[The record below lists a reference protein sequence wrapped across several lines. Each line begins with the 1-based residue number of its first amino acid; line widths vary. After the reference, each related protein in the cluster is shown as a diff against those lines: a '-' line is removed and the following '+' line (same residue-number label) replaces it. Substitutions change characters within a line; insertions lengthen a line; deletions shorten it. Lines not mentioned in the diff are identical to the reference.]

1 MSTTTTIEDR
11 LTRVEAQLDRIA
23 QLLESQTNGV
33 LQNATTQAGEALA
46 NIYGDAEVRERVGEL
61 VLRLG
66 EPETI
71 EAFTRIGV
79 LLPQIEYALH
89 FAAAGPELVDEG
101 LEMVRTELARSG
113 TDSADM
119 NQRTQAAVEALLTLS
134 KPGTLR
140 SVAAASEA
148 ITGATPAVEAL
159 GAATRAVAD
168 VEGDDAFRARM
179 AETLTRLIE
188 AETLDSL
195 GRIAA
200 LAPQIEYA
208 VNALAAGPEVLE
220 EGLEMVREKLARE
233 GTTTHDLNRRLDAG
247 AEALIKVSNIDSLNA
262 LGHLGEV
269 APALSPF
276 VEAAARTGRMLAEY
290 EGEDALTDRLA
301 ESFLRITEPETL
313 DALTRVAAL
322 TPQIE
327 FAVNA
332 LAAGPEVL
340 EEALESVRD
349 WAAKNGQST
358 HELNQRTEA
367 ALDATMTLTDPKVL
381 HTLTSLL
388 PLLPPL
394 RSTLVQLAENAGRI
408 DLEPLVQLGESAT
421 DPDVTRALNELV
433 RLAPNLAPALSSLP
447 IQPHTLQI
455 LRTVNEA
462 VEQAATEKA
471 SVGLFGAIGALNNR
485 KVQRALGFA
494 LQVAERLGD
503 HLESDSKKIPART

>member
-23 QLLESQTNGV
+23 QLLESQSSSV
-33 LQNATTQAGEALA
+33 LRSATSQASEALS

-66 EPETI
+66 EPETL

-89 FAAAGPELVDEG
+89 FAAAGPELVEEG
-101 LEMVRTELARSG
+101 LELVRAEMAHSG
-113 TDSADM
+113 ADGADL
-119 NQRTQAAVEALLTLS
+119 NQRAQAAIEALISLS

-140 SVAAASEA
+140 SIAAATEA
-148 ITGATPAVEAL
+148 ITGATPAVEAV
-159 GAATRAVAD
+159 GAATDAVVS
-168 VEGDDAFRARM
+168 VEGQDAFRARM
-179 AETLTRLIE
+179 TETLTRLIE

-220 EGLEMVREKLARE
+220 EGLQMLREKLARE
-233 GTTTHDLNRRLDAG
+233 GGSTHDLNRRLDAG
-247 AEALIKVSNIDSLNA
+247 TDALLKVSNIDSLNA
-262 LGHLGEV
+262 LGRLGEA

-276 VEAAARTGRMLAEY
+276 VEAAARTGRMLAEH
-290 EGEDALTDRLA
+290 EGQDVLTDRLA
-301 ESFLRITEPETL
+301 ESLLRITEPETL

-340 EEALESVRD
+340 EEALASVRD
-349 WAAKNGQST
+349 WAAKNGQSM
-358 HELNQRTEA
+358 HEINRRTEA

-381 HTLTSLL
+381 ETLTSLV

-394 RSTLVQLAENAGRI
+394 QSTLVQLANSASRI

-421 DPDVTRALNELV
+421 DPEVTKALNDLV

-462 VEQAATEKA
+462 VEKAATEKA
-471 SVGLFGAIGALNNR
+471 SVGLFGALGALNNR

-494 LQVAERLGD
+494 VQVAERLGD
-503 HLESDSKKIPART
+503 HLENGPKQLTERT